1 MVFPWG
7 TAAEPGG
14 VVLTHGNILANLEP
28 LERGIQP
35 YLKYER
41 FFHPLRFV
49 NLLPLSHVFGQFL
62 GIFIPPLMG
71 AAVVFE
77 ESLNPS
83 EIVRTIRRERATLL
97 VAVPRVLDAL
107 RGKIERDV
115 EAQADS
121 GWREKFDAKFRDAE
135 GQKFLRRAWKFRRIH
150 GQFGWKF
157 WAFLSGCAALS
168 AGTETFFSPTGY
180 AEIHRYRLTET
191 TSLIRANHPSLIR
204 HDSTAKILPTREACL
219 VQTANTLL

>member
-7 TAAEPGG
+7 TAAEPRG
-14 VVLTHGNILANLEP
+14 VVLRQGNMLANPEP

-121 GWREKFDAKFRDAE
+121 AWREKFDAKFSAAE
-135 GQKFLRRAWKFRRIH
+135 AQKFLRRAWTFRRIH
-150 GQFGWKF
+150 GQLGWTF
-157 WAFLSGCAALS
+157 WAFLSCSAA
-168 AGTETFFSPTGY
+168 
-180 AEIHRYRLTET
+180 
-191 TSLIRANHPSLIR
+191 
-204 HDSTAKILPTREACL
+204 
-219 VQTANTLL
+219 